1 MSCTQLLVLLFSGA
15 QADPGFQCT
24 VSSLQKNCQAA
35 DFVRCD
41 CVFTCPGTL
50 LIRCLVCAV
59 TRVRP
64 LQVAVRLCPS
74 LCGTAERTAGQHLHL
89 KPRVSRSKR
98 ESSLAKL
105 VPPRSTSCCTV
116 LKMLFFLLC
125 VFYVFFGEKYYK
137 PMVLSRVRL
146 FVTPWTVA
154 CQAPLPMEFPRREY
168 WSGLLF
174 PIPWDLPNP
183 NQTSTCCVS
192 CTGRQILYH
201 QSHLGSP

>member
-98 ESSLAKL
+98 ESSGDVAGTTKKYRAITIETK
-105 VPPRSTSCCTV
+105 VKIIERV
-116 LKMLFFLLC
+116 ERD
-125 VFYVFFGEKYYK
+125 EK
-137 PMVLSRVRL
+137 VGG
-146 FVTPWTVA
+146 VA
-154 CQAPLPMEFPRREY
+154 CAYNTE
-168 WSGLLF
+168 LLA
-174 PIPWDLPNP
+174 
-183 NQTSTCCVS
+183 
-192 CTGRQILYH
+192 GH
-201 QSHLGSP
+201 QEELTNEELMNWRPGERMKRDTRKRK